1 MPSIALNKE
10 VLRWGLLPNL
20 AAPRLEVLEA
30 YFARQLQQ
38 FPKLSDIGFV
48 SVHGGF
54 VTARRHA
61 GGSIW
66 TYHTPGLK
74 PGSVQ
79 GRQRDPESGDP
90 TGLTR
95 QLRSV
100 DLRRLSWFPEILQ
113 QAGARRT
120 WLVSNSF
127 VESPHQGPERL
138 ILTALPLANAEG
150 QVYGSLVASLPVHHL
165 QAFLE
170 DLQAG
175 LGYPGTTLLLDGE
188 GQVVAS
194 TEKLSPQPLL
204 LAVQEQVGSWEMAAS
219 QGLLRLEV
227 DGGLG
232 KGHSGG
238 RGAKFLFP
246 TRDPGEHPVGPR
258 L

>member
-1 MPSIALNKE
+1 MALQLARQLKSEVNHRDEDHLHRYLQAPLQVNALNKE

-61 GGSIW
+61 DGSIW

-79 GRQRDPESGDP
+79 GRQRGPESGDP

-95 QLRSV
+95 QLSSL
-100 DLRRLSWFPEILQ
+100 DLQQLSWFPEILQ

-127 VESPHQGPERL
+127 VESSHQGPEQL
-138 ILTALPLANAEG
+138 ILTALPLADAEG

-165 QAFLE
+165 QAVLE

-175 LGYPGTTLLLDGE
+175 LGVSRGDLVAGWGGPGGGQHGE
-188 GQVVAS
+188 AISS
-194 TEKLSPQPLL
+194 T
-204 LAVQEQVGSWEMAAS
+204 AAA
-219 QGLLRLEV
+219 GCARAGGILG
-227 DGGLG
+227 DGGL
-232 KGHSGG
+232 
-238 RGAKFLFP
+238 
-246 TRDPGEHPVGPR
+246 TRAAAS
-258 L
+258 